1 VSGKYDDILH
11 LPHHV
16 SPTRRRMTMVE
27 RAAQFSPFAALA
39 GYGEAVRETGRP
51 VGQQAELSEDQQE
64 VLDRKQQIIRG
75 ALERGEQPEV
85 TVTYFRPDPRKE
97 GGEYTTFTGRARR
110 IRETEGVMAFTDG
123 TEISLAGITELA
135 GELFRGYF
143 EN

>member
-1 VSGKYDDILH
+1 MSGKYDDILH

-39 GYGEAVRETGRP
+39 GYGEAVRETSRA
-51 VGQQAELSEDQQE
+51 VGQQAELSEDQQA
-64 VLDRKQQIIRG
+64 VLDRKQQIICG

-85 TVTYFRPDPRKE
+85 TVTCFRPDRKKE
-97 GGEYTTFTGRARR
+97 GGEYTTFTGRVRR
-110 IRETEGVMAFTDG
+110 IRETEGVMVFADG
-123 TEISLAGITELA
+123 TERSLAGITELA
-135 GELFRGYF
+135 GELFQGYF